1 MVATELLTKQLEAVT
16 HNIEAIEILI
26 AEYPF
31 KNIDQR
37 LRLRELQI
45 LYRGMA
51 KCLDGAVKDV
61 RVKSTTSRPGTN
73 LTDEQYNKLREC
85 YPVCLP
91 RKGCT
96 HHRTPALHH

>member
-45 LYRGMA
+45 LYRDLA
-51 KCLDGAVKDV
+51 KSLDG
-61 RVKSTTSRPGTN
+61 T
-73 LTDEQYNKLREC
+73 LEMFE
-85 YPVCLP
+85 
-91 RKGCT
+91 
-96 HHRTPALHH
+96 

>member
-1 MVATELLTKQLEAVT
+1 MVAAELLTKQLEAVA

-26 AEYPF
+26 GEYPF

-51 KCLDGAVKDV
+51 KCLDGAVKMF
-61 RVKSTTSRPGTN
+61 
-73 LTDEQYNKLREC
+73 E
-85 YPVCLP
+85 
-91 RKGCT
+91 
-96 HHRTPALHH
+96 